1 MKMTIPNKMKAARF
15 YEVNEPLKID
25 TVAVPEIKEDE
36 VLVQIKSVGLC
47 GSDIH
52 MVYEGEM
59 VPVHHPIIIGHEPAG
74 VVAAKGSAVKDFD
87 IGTRVSVYPIIYC
100 GSCKNCI
107 AGHSEICFNLQVL
120 GVHRD
125 GGLAEYLAIPAKN
138 LVELPDNIP
147 YHIGAIVTDAVATP
161 YHALIERAGLQTGES
176 VAIFGVGGLGLHAVQ
191 IARMAGAKQIF
202 AIDIQDKQLEKA
214 KEVGADVVINPNYES
229 PIEVIKKHT
238 GHGVDVSAE
247 FIGKKET
254 VAQAAESIISGG
266 RMVVS
271 GVGYESIELMSIVRY
286 VRKQL
291 TFYGSFGHTKN
302 TVQQLVNLVANQRL
316 YLEESITHEFS
327 LEEVNTALEYL
338 HKKIE
343 DPTRVLINL

>member
-1 MKMTIPNKMKAARF
+1 MKIPKEMKAARF
-15 YEVNEPLKID
+15 YKVKEPLKID
-25 TVAVPEIKEDE
+25 TVPVPEIKEDE
-36 VLVQIKSVGLC
+36 VLVEIKSVGLC

-52 MVYEGEM
+52 MVYEGDM
-59 VPVHHPIIIGHEPAG
+59 VPVHHPIIIGHEPSGIIAS
-74 VVAAKGSAVKDFD
+74 KGKAVDNWEV
-87 IGTRVSVYPIIYC
+87 GTRVSVYPVIYC

-138 LVELPDNIP
+138 LLKLPDNIP
-147 YHIGAIVTDAVATP
+147 YHIGSIVTDAVATP
-161 YHALIERAGLQTGES
+161 FHALIERAQLQIGES
-176 VAIFGVGGLGLHAVQ
+176 VAIYGVGGLGLHAVQ
-191 IARMAGAKQIF
+191 IARMAGAKQII

-214 KEVGADVVINPNYES
+214 KEVGADIVINPLYES
-229 PIEVIKKHT
+229 PVEVIKKHT
-238 GHGVDVSAE
+238 GHGVDVAAE

-254 VAQAAESIISGG
+254 VSKAANSLITGG
-266 RMVVS
+266 RLVVS
-271 GVGYESIELMSIVRY
+271 GVGYESVELMSIVRY

-302 TVQQLVNLVANQRL
+302 TVQQLINLVSNKRL
-316 YLEESITHEFS
+316 FLEESITHEFQ

-338 HKKIE
+338 YKKI
-343 DPTRVLINL
+343 DAPTRILINI